1 MLSTWL
7 FIIIFNTTGAQAI
20 EMNSQQECLELKAF
34 TDEEIAKIPDLK
46 GTVISSCFK
55 NLGERTNES

>member
-34 TDEEIAKIPDLK
+34 TDEEIAKSPVLK
-46 GTVISSCFK
+46 GTVISGCFK